1 MPKTEPTP
9 DVVLDRDLGARVVE
23 DGTVFTVWAPR
34 QKSVTIAL
42 EDGGVHEM
50 ERLPDGYFRLH
61 LRASGAGRRYWYQ
74 LAEGRYADPVSRFQ
88 PDGVLGPSM
97 VIDHAAFE
105 WSDDGWSGAAPAHQQ
120 VIYEMHVGT
129 FTPAGTWAAAQERLP
144 ELASL
149 GITTIEVMPI
159 SEFAGRFGW
168 GYDGVFFFAPFHHY
182 GTPDDAKRFID
193 AAHAAGLGVILDV
206 VYNHI
211 GPVGSVLHHYSDTY
225 FADHDSEWG
234 RGFNLDGADAAPV
247 RQFMRANVL
256 QWVDDYHF
264 DGLRFDAVHAIV
276 DRTPEHLV
284 DELTRVCR
292 EACAPRRLFMVAE
305 NEAQEVSYLTRDDKG
320 LSGVDATW
328 NEDWH
333 HSAFVA
339 LTGRRE
345 AYFTDYRGTAPEFA
359 AMARWNLLYQG
370 QWYSWQKK
378 GRGTGARHL
387 PSSAFVSF
395 LENHDQVANTGFGA
409 RLCYEVDASL
419 WRAMTGLLLLG
430 PQIPMLFQG
439 QERAST
445 EPFLY
450 FADHEGDLADA
461 VRTGRL
467 EFLSQFPS
475 LRDQDITRRMPA
487 PSDEDAFRG
496 CRLQWVDSRNAAEAL
511 KLHGDLLRLRRDDP
525 VLASLGTSDVAIA
538 TSAPTPAIVVAR
550 YERER
555 EKRLLLVN
563 LGTLTIFEM
572 NDPLLAAPSGQRWEM
587 TWCSEHADYGG
598 RGIVES
604 FGDGQWKLQPHC
616 AWLLRNVDV
625 PPTRA

>member
-1 MPKTEPTP
+1 MKT
-9 DVVLDRDLGARVVE
+9 DSSAGVVLDRDLGARVVA

-34 QKSVTIAL
+34 QKSLTLML
-42 EDGGVHEM
+42 EDGGAHEM
-50 ERLPDGYFRLH
+50 ETLPDGYFRLH
-61 LRASGAGRRYWYQ
+61 RRDIGAGQKYWYQ
-74 LAEGRYADPVSRFQ
+74 LAEGRRPDPVSQFQ
-88 PDGVLGPSM
+88 PDGVSGPSM
-97 VIDHAAFE
+97 VIDHSAFE
-105 WSDDGWSGAAPAHQQ
+105 WSDEDWTGALPPHQH
-120 VIYEMHVGT
+120 VIYELHIGT

-149 GITTIEVMPI
+149 GVTTIEVMPI

-168 GYDGVFFFAPFHHY
+168 GYDGVLFFAPFHHY
-182 GTPDDAKRFID
+182 GTPDDVKRFVD
-193 AAHAAGLGVILDV
+193 AAHAAGIAVILDV

-211 GPVGSVLHHYSDTY
+211 GPVGSVLHEYSDTY
-225 FADHDSEWG
+225 FSAHDSEWG

-247 RQFMRANVL
+247 RQFMRANGL
-256 QWVDDYHF
+256 QWVQDYHV

-276 DRTPEHLV
+276 DRSPEHLI

-292 EACAPRRLFMVAE
+292 EARAPRRLFMVAE
-305 NEAQEVSYLTRDDKG
+305 NEAQEVAYLTRDDKG
-320 LSGVDATW
+320 LAGVDATW

-339 LTGRRE
+339 LTGRCE

-359 AMARWNLLYQG
+359 AMGRWNLLYQG

-378 GRGTGARHL
+378 GRGSDARHL

-395 LENHDQVANTGFGA
+395 LENHDQVANTGFGK
-409 RLCYEVDASL
+409 RLCHEVGASL

-445 EPFLY
+445 EPFMY
-450 FADHEGDLADA
+450 FADHEGDLAEA
-461 VRTGRL
+461 VRKGRL

-475 LRDQDITRRMPA
+475 LRDQNIQRRMPA
-487 PSDEDAFRG
+487 PSDERGFRS
-496 CRLQWVDSRNAAEAL
+496 CQLQWADSRNAAESL
-511 KLHGDLLRLRRDDP
+511 KLHADLLRLRRDDP
-525 VLASLGTSDVAIA
+525 VLSALGTSATAIA
-538 TSAPTPAIVVAR
+538 TSAPTPAVVVLR

-555 EKRLLLVN
+555 DERLVLVN
-563 LGTLTIFEM
+563 LGSLTMLEM
-572 NDPLLAAPSGQRWEM
+572 NDPLFAAPAGQRWEM
-587 TWCSEHADYGG
+587 SWCSEHAAYGG

-604 FGDGQWKLQPHC
+604 FGDGQWTLQPHC
-616 AWLLRNVDV
+616 AWLLRNAAD
-625 PPTRA
+625 PTRL